1 MGYKSKER
9 RQKSKKFN
17 MDIIMQIQL
26 TNKSN
31 FYQYIDSDV
40 LNQLIIAI

>member
-9 RQKSKKFN
+9 RQKSKKFK